1 MQTNAITP
9 DSPIAN
15 ELMKLKPDLTMER
28 GKLSDAVDNSINL
41 DSSDLAACNKPV
53 AKRSHEHD
61 RLI

>member
-1 MQTNAITP
+1 MQTNEITP

-28 GKLSDAVDNSINL
+28 GKLSDAVDNQLIWIPPISPPAISRL
-41 DSSDLAACNKPV
+41 Q
-53 AKRSHEHD
+53 KRSHEHD